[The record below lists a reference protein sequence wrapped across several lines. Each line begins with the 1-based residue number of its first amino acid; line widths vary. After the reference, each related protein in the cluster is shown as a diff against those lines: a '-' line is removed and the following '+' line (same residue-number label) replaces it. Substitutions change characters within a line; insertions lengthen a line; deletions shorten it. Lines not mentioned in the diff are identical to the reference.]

1 MIIERVSNTMFDV
14 GSRAIHYY
22 FARFDDDAFKMIAS

>member
-1 MIIERVSNTMFDV
+1 MSDIMFDI

-22 FARFDDDAFKMIAS
+22 FAKFGDGAFKMMGD